1 MKKTILD
8 NGLTVIT
15 EQTDE
20 DFVSMGYIVNKGS
33 FDEPNDCLGIAH
45 LAEHQVFKGTA
56 NRDKDEIWLDVQQ
69 YGGDMN
75 AYTAENSTAFHC
87 TILKEYWKTALDV
100 ISDIVFNNTV
110 PEEEFELEKSVVI
123 EELNM
128 YHDDATHRVMEN
140 ITKTIFR
147 KYANRW
153 TNGGT
158 PETVRNITREQLIN
172 FINSNYIPSNIT
184 LMVTGNVKH
193 EQICEFVSDYLEG
206 YEFAKTSINN
216 RVVNPII
223 TIEDNVDTIE
233 GIQSTMVAVWET
245 KSSNTKETL
254 INEIIAH
261 VLGGGFGSRFMDIRE
276 KYGYAYTVRADTMTF
291 DLNEPSLMF
300 CYTALNKN
308 NIEKTKELIVEKLND
323 LDKGITQKEFN
334 HAKAFLTS
342 DFKKA
347 FRCCEDANSFKLD
360 QYAVHDTIDKDVI
373 IDTLNS
379 IDLNDVNEF
388 IKDMCRDMKIG
399 FIVVEQSE

>member
-100 ISDIVFNNTV
+100 ISDIVFNNTI

-223 TIEDNVDTIE
+223 TIED
-233 GIQSTMVAVWET
+233 
-245 KSSNTKETL
+245 L
-254 INEIIAH
+254 
-261 VLGGGFGSRFMDIRE
+261 
-276 KYGYAYTVRADTMTF
+276 Y
-291 DLNEPSLMF
+291 F
-300 CYTALNKN
+300 CF
-308 NIEKTKELIVEKLND
+308 
-323 LDKGITQKEFN
+323 FN
-334 HAKAFLTS
+334 QN
-342 DFKKA
+342 
-347 FRCCEDANSFKLD
+347 AN
-360 QYAVHDTIDKDVI
+360 A
-373 IDTLNS
+373 
-379 IDLNDVNEF
+379 
-388 IKDMCRDMKIG
+388 
-399 FIVVEQSE
+399 